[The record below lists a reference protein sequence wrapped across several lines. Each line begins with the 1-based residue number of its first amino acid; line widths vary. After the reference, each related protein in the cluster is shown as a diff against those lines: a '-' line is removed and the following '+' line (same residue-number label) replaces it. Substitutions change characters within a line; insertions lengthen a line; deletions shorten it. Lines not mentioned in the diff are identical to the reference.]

1 MISKNYPIVYM
12 KVFSCFDYHCVSD
25 LYWKNYIWSFSGCI
39 HLLVH
44 KLWYPDFSPSPIIP
58 MSIWHDKSMVVE
70 CLSDTPIYLKIL
82 TILIFFFFLFKNR
95 DKREKKEWGFS
106 IKDIGIKEKKKG
118 EVFLSRISYSLLLIA
133 FYFLWVWEP
142 YWVHLFF
149 LRLIILILFFFKKRD
164 WFF

>member
-1 MISKNYPIVYM
+1 MSMHWRANMIQVFIFRWSIALTGFWNIFFLFSFFSISMISKNYPIVYM

-44 KLWYPDFSPSPIIP
+44 KLWYPDFSPSSIIP

-82 TILIFFFFLFKNR
+82 TILIFFFLFKNR
-95 DKREKKEWGFS
+95 DKREKKEWGF
-106 IKDIGIKEKKKG
+106 
-118 EVFLSRISYSLLLIA
+118 LSRI
-133 FYFLWVWEP
+133 
-142 YWVHLFF
+142 
-149 LRLIILILFFFKKRD
+149 
-164 WFF
+164 

>member
-95 DKREKKEWGFS
+95 DKREKKGWGFS
-106 IKDIGIKEKKKG
+106 IKDILFVASNCLSFSVGMGTLLGTPI
-118 EVFLSRISYSLLLIA
+118 FLKID
-133 FYFLWVWEP
+133 YFDSF
-142 YWVHLFF
+142 LF
-149 LRLIILILFFFKKRD
+149 
-164 WFF
+164 